1 MKLRVTIM
9 NKPEA
14 VVDFL
19 LRALDVAESYGCE
32 VSIHYD
38 RGSRKSGRGL
48 SLVPLGAGPV
58 SELEIL
64 ILGSSPGRILKAINA
79 KLGEEMNQQG
89 DPRFN

>member
-9 NKPEA
+9 NEPEA

-19 LRALDVAESYGCE
+19 LRALDVAESFGCE

-38 RGSRKSGRGL
+38 HGSRKSGQGL
-48 SLVPLGAGPV
+48 NLIPQGTGPV

-64 ILGSSPGRILKAINA
+64 ILGSSPHRILKAINA
-79 KLGEEMNQQG
+79 KLEEEMNQQG

>member
-38 RGSRKSGRGL
+38 HGSRKSGRGL
-48 SLVPLGAGPV
+48 NLVPRGTGPV

-64 ILGSSPGRILKAINA
+64 ILGNSPRRILKAINA
-79 KLGEEMNQQG
+79 KMEAEMNLHG